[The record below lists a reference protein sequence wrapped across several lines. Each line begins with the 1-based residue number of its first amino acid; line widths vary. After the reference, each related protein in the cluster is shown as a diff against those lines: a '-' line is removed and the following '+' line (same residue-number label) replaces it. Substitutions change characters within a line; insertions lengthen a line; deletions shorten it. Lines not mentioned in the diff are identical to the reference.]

1 MGCDHRDARMD
12 VVRREFPMGRWYGR
26 LDRVRC
32 LHVLPVG
39 EVGVMGQHGGREG
52 TIGVLLQEVCLL

>member
-1 MGCDHRDARMD
+1 MN
-12 VVRREFPMGRWYGR
+12 VVRREFPMGRWYGQ

-39 EVGVMGQHGGREG
+39 EVGVMGQDGGREG